1 LKEKQPT
8 PTKPKS
14 KTVWL
19 VLSAVVLLGGIAWF
33 AMRSTEATPKED
45 AQVQMPSPEKLT
57 TLSPSMF
64 VGRTREAY
72 QTAMDIPEV
81 LQQIQCYCGCK
92 ESAGH
97 QNNLYCFTDQHGA
110 T

>member
-1 LKEKQPT
+1 MKEKKPT

-14 KTVWL
+14 KAVWL
-19 VLSAVVLLGGIAWF
+19 VLGAVVLLGGIAWF
-33 AMRSTEATPKED
+33 AMRPTETAPKED

-81 LQQIQCYCGCK
+81 LQQVQCYCGCK

>member
-1 LKEKQPT
+1 MKEKQKT
-8 PTKPKS
+8 PTKAKS
-14 KTVWL
+14 NVVWL
-19 VLSAVVLLGGIAWF
+19 VLGAVILVGGIAWF
-33 AMRSTEATPKED
+33 AMRSSDTTSQPD

-57 TLSPSMF
+57 TLPPSMF

-72 QTAMDIPEV
+72 QTALDIPEV
-81 LQQIQCYCGCK
+81 LQQVQCYCGCK

>member
-1 LKEKQPT
+1 MKEKQPT

-14 KTVWL
+14 KAVWL
-19 VLSAVVLLGGIAWF
+19 VLGAVVLLGGIAWF
-33 AMRSTEATPKED
+33 TMRSTEPAPKQD

-64 VGRTREAY
+64 IGRTREAY

-81 LQQIQCYCGCK
+81 LQQVQCYCGCK